1 MVACGKFVLATSV
14 LFAIIVQSLFAQAE
28 RLPGVTLEDF
38 FTAAINYSPELRI
51 SRESFKISSA
61 RRRVANSQL
70 LPQVNA
76 GANLSDNRVD
86 QLGRDLGYDG
96 RRYFLSLSQT
106 LFDWQQFA
114 NRKASFLTENQQEE
128 EYYFQL
134 GVLLTDVAQRY
145 FNVLQAEDALESI
158 ASEIDAIE
166 NQVNQIQNLY
176 DRQLAQITD
185 LYQGQAS
192 LAAVQADRLNL
203 EADLALA
210 NESLRSISGL
220 EIGPLFRLNEDAE
233 ISPLEFDLEYYVE
246 QSRTHSH
253 RILAQKFGLQAAEE
267 TVSASKGAFL
277 PKLSLIAQRQNSNIG
292 FDNLPLNQTNTTY
305 FGLNLQVPIY
315 AGGRNSAAISEAIS
329 LKSIAESE
337 LRAAQLEIRANV
349 RSAFLQVQASQSQT
363 DAARVLVESTTL
375 AAEAMQQ
382 GFALGTVTSVD
393 VLNSLRDQY
402 QAERDLQRTRYNH
415 VIYLLVLKRE
425 TGTLSAEDMLEVGNW
440 LKHEPSQAQ

>member
-1 MVACGKFVLATSV
+1 M
-14 LFAIIVQSLFAQAE
+14 
-28 RLPGVTLEDF
+28 
-38 FTAAINYSPELRI
+38 
-51 SRESFKISSA
+51 
-61 RRRVANSQL
+61 
-70 LPQVNA
+70 
-76 GANLSDNRVD
+76 
-86 QLGRDLGYDG
+86 
-96 RRYFLSLSQT
+96 
-106 LFDWQQFA
+106 
-114 NRKASFLTENQQEE
+114 
-128 EYYFQL
+128 

-440 LKHEPSQAQ
+440 LKHEPSQAK